1 MTSSL
6 HHEGE
11 LVVAL
16 GKGGLR
22 IQEKDALEHVL
33 GYAVGCDLTRRDLQ
47 TEAKKL
53 NRPWSVAKG
62 FDYSAP
68 CGPILPK
75 ELVQF
80 PSKATVLSLQ
90 VNGQVRQASLIENMI
105 WKVPEIIS
113 HLSKYFRLK
122 HGDLIFSGTPS
133 GVASLNEGDNVR
145 ILCGEL
151 VPCEFSIGPPE

>member
-11 LVVAL
+11 LVVAI

-53 NRPWSVAKG
+53 NRPWSAAKG
-62 FDYSAP
+62 FDFSAP

-75 ELVQF
+75 ELVKF
-80 PSKATVLSLQ
+80 TANGTLLSLQ
-90 VNGQVRQASLIENMI
+90 VNGNVRQASLIDNMI
-105 WKVPEIIS
+105 WKVPELIS
-113 HLSKYFRLK
+113 HLSKFFRLK
-122 HGDLIFSGTPS
+122 YGDLIFTGTPS
-133 GVASLNEGDNVR
+133 GVAPLNKGDNVR

-151 VPCEFSIGPPE
+151 PPCEFSIGPPE